1 MPPTPTG
8 LSWPTGERDVAG
20 HAPVGG
26 WVVFGAGGHA
36 RSVVD
41 VLERAGEVVVA
52 VTGAPDTEPW
62 HVDGLPDDRAAFDRI
77 ETEHLRG
84 VVAIGANPAR
94 AAIIH
99 ELVARGLPAP
109 PVVAATATVS
119 PRCVLGAGTVVL
131 EHAHVGPAARL
142 AEGVIVN
149 TGAIVEHDCRIG
161 AGAHIAPGAALL
173 GGAVVGG
180 ATLVGS
186 GARVLPRVTVGTGA
200 TIGAGAVVT
209 GHVAD
214 GETVVGVPAVTRRR
228 RGGAT

>member
-1 MPPTPTG
+1 VT
-8 LSWPTGERDVAG
+8 
-20 HAPVGG
+20 G

-52 VTGAPDTEPW
+52 VTGAVDDVPW
-62 HVDGLPDDRAAFDRI
+62 HVEVLADDRAAFGRI
-77 ETEHLRG
+77 EAQHLSG

-94 AAIIH
+94 AALVH

-109 PVVAATATVS
+109 PVVAPTATVS
-119 PRCVLGAGTVVL
+119 PRCQLGAGTVVL

-142 AEGVIVN
+142 EEAVIVN
-149 TGAIVEHDCRIG
+149 TGAVVEHDCRIG
-161 AGAHIAPGAALL
+161 TGAHIAPGAALL
-173 GGAVVGG
+173 GGAAVGAG
-180 ATLVGS
+180 TLVGS
-186 GARVLPRVTVGTGA
+186 GARVLPRVTVGAGA

-209 GHVAD
+209 GRVGD

-228 RGGAT
+228 GGAT